1 MHATN
6 IATAA
11 GQPRRVRSASNVELS
26 FTAAGPQYEQIS
38 LTFDYGAAL
47 QVAHL
52 STELGFTRV
61 RHFKLAEVGFTPLAH
76 YTAQPGQARVAGRGD
91 PRLPQQH

>member
-11 GQPRRVRSASNVELS
+11 GQTRRVRSASNVELS
-26 FTAAGPQYEQIS
+26 FTAPGPQYEQIS
-38 LTFDYGAAL
+38 LSFDYGAAL

-61 RHFKLAEVGFTPLAH
+61 RRLSWPKSDKSDFGW
-76 YTAQPGQARVAGRGD
+76 D
-91 PRLPQQH
+91 PRG